1 MDQRLGCRPGSYLY
15 STHAYTVLGAV
26 LEKLE
31 NRSISEIVLSEITN
45 RFGLTTLRP
54 ENLAGSLENRVQLYE
69 TDNDEYAGDN
79 MTNKTLGGGLV
90 SSAIDLVRFG
100 NGILNGSI
108 LTAAQRTTLWTP
120 IGSYAYGWN
129 IGTADEGGQRVV
141 GKSGRQPGAKSYLR
155 IYPDDGIVISVL
167 ANRWGGGHSA
177 SALSKRIGELMLAKP
192 P

>member
-1 MDQRLGCRPGSYLY
+1 
-15 STHAYTVLGAV
+15 
-26 LEKLE
+26 
-31 NRSISEIVLSEITN
+31 
-45 RFGLTTLRP
+45 
-54 ENLAGSLENRVQLYE
+54 
-69 TDNDEYAGDN
+69 
-79 MTNKTLGGGLV
+79 MTNKTLGGGPV

-120 IGSYAYGWN
+120 IGSYAYGW
-129 IGTADEGGQRVV
+129 TMPARPTRAA
-141 GKSGRQPGAKSYLR
+141 SASSASRAAARRQSYLR